1 MNQARWEEI
10 KRLFGVAIEL
20 LEGERE
26 GYLEREC
33 SDDQDLLEQ
42 VQRLLQSDGNA
53 PDFLEPPPKDEIEKP
68 MRLLSFDF
76 RGCRLGEFELLERIG
91 RGATGVVW
99 LARQDSL
106 GRDVAVKILAP
117 HLCQAPERLERFRKE
132 ALAASRLRHSNIVSV
147 LTVGE
152 QEGVHFIAME
162 YVRGRSLQDILSDA
176 RAASAPPSRGGR
188 ARSRVG
194 LGPGE
199 AARIVQR
206 MAEALEHCHAQ
217 GVIHRDVKPQNVLI
231 DEHGEPRIID
241 FGLARIL
248 EEEGI
253 TDTGTV
259 MGTPHYMSP
268 EQVMALGEEI
278 DSRTDV
284 YSLGALL
291 YELLTLERLYER
303 SAPAEVPYRI
313 VHDAPVPVRK
323 VNPTVPWSLAGI
335 CAKALR
341 KIPAERYA
349 SAGEMASDLERY
361 LGGRAVQAPRPSLFR
376 EVQHFVFYRNPW
388 IAASVVVT
396 GFTLAIFLSPRANPV
411 QAAGEGGPVEPARTE
426 EPRHAQT
433 QEEAGWKAIEHL
445 ESLLPDEP
453 IITKE

>member
-1 MNQARWEEI
+1 MNHARWEVI
-10 KRLFGVAIEL
+10 KRLFGLAIEL
-20 LEGERE
+20 PEEDRARF
-26 GYLEREC
+26 LEREC
-33 SDDQDLLEQ
+33 AADRDLLDQ
-42 VQRLLQSDGNA
+42 VQRLLQSDGA
-53 PDFLEPPPKDEIEKP
+53 ARDFLEPPPQDEIEKP

-106 GRDVAVKILAP
+106 GRDVAIKILAP
-117 HLCQAPERLERFRKE
+117 HLCQAPERLERFQKE
-132 ALAASRLRHSNIVSV
+132 ALAASKLRHPNIVSV

-152 QEGVHFIAME
+152 QEGVHYIAME
-162 YVRGRSLQDILSDA
+162 FVRGRSLQDLLVEARDA
-176 RAASAPPSRGGR
+176 SSAPETGRPAKSR
-188 ARSRVG
+188 AG
-194 LGPGE
+194 LRHE
-199 AARIVQR
+199 DSARIVRQ

-217 GVIHRDVKPQNVLI
+217 GVIHRDIKPQNVLI
-231 DEHGEPRIID
+231 DERGNPRIID

-268 EQVMALGEEI
+268 EQVMAQGEQI
-278 DSRTDV
+278 DQRTDV

-303 SAPAEVPYRI
+303 TAPAEVPYKI
-313 VHDAPVPVRK
+313 IHDAPVPVRK
-323 VNPTVPWSLAGI
+323 VDPSVPWPLAGI
-335 CAKALR
+335 CAKSLR
-341 KIPAERYA
+341 KIPAERYV

-361 LGGRAVQAPRPSLFR
+361 LGGRAVRAPRPSLFQ
-376 EVQHFVFYRNPW
+376 EVQHFVFQRHPW
-388 IAASVVVT
+388 IAASIMVT
-396 GFTLAIFLSPRANPV
+396 AFTLAIFLSPRANQV
-411 QAAGEGGPVEPARTE
+411 QAAGEHDAAQNGRAEGPDPART
-426 EPRHAQT
+426 
-433 QEEAGWKAIEHL
+433 QEENGRKAIEHL